1 MNHVSRCIAGVL
13 ASSVLASLASAPL
26 AAQAGPNLIA
36 PVYPGAVVVE
46 RLADRSFQSEVRAFL
61 TKDPLATVRAFYDRE
76 VGAMQNLRI
85 QDLNVPEELRSEMSR
100 KDNPY
105 VYAIGLGRE
114 QHTGVLGVE
123 ISVLEPQDEGAP
135 NTYEA
140 VGPVF
145 EKLMMGQ
152 VAGEATKEQFDSVVE
167 QYRHLS
173 WKFYLPTDKTSDH
186 GLELT
191 ADQVAFQSCEGG
203 ASGGLST
210 DEIMG
215 KMQAAYAK
223 GDFDEA
229 QKLSELMMG
238 AAGMSGWDTW
248 MDCLKKI
255 EEEAYTTLITIHIK
269 G

>member
-1 MNHVSRCIAGVL
+1 MKHVSGCVAGVL
-13 ASSVLASLASAPL
+13 TLSVLASLAPAPL

-123 ISVLEPQDEGAP
+123 ISVLEPREERAP
-135 NTYEA
+135 NSYDA

-145 EKLMMGQ
+145 EKLLMGQ
-152 VAGEATKEQFDSVVE
+152 TAGEATKQQFDSLVE
-167 QYRHLS
+167 EYRHLA
-173 WKFYLPTDKTSDH
+173 WKYYLTTDQTSDF
-186 GLELT
+186 GRPLT

-203 ASGGLST
+203 ASGGLTT
-210 DEIMG
+210 DEIMM

-223 GDFDEA
+223 GDFEEA
-229 QKLSELMMG
+229 QKLSEQMMG

-248 MDCLKKI
+248 VDCLKTI
-255 EEEAYTTLITIHIK
+255 EEEAYTTLITIHVR